1 VTAPACP
8 KCGKTMASNGT
19 TPGGKRRWRCDQN
32 GVFCHSTTNASPHER
47 KRSQKTP
54 VFKRTLGKTTTRFL
68 VTAAQN
74 ATPVHKGF
82 WSSLKRAAERLSAEI
97 LVPTIRYKNPTS
109 RWSASQANEEVWA
122 DELRP
127 YLYNQRASL
136 HKNLV
141 LVGDVKTQP
150 TASSPLTGFD
160 AITHG
165 ESAILAHTK
174 LQLKTIPTP
183 QHSLPKILTTTGACT
198 VPNYT
203 DSKAGALGKFHH
215 TLGAALVEVR
225 GKRFHLRQVNA
236 ERDGAFQDL
245 STIYG
250 PEGITEN
257 VPLAGLVLGDTH
269 VDFVDPKVDRATFGP
284 GGMDETLKPAQ
295 IVFHDLLDAYAVNP
309 HHDGNPFS
317 AFVKQQTGRNDARAE
332 VFRAAEYAWSR
343 AGERGVVVLSNHD
356 DMLGRWIVSKDWKND
371 PVNMGF
377 YLETAKMV
385 LDRTT
390 FTPAGMSCPSPFAL
404 WLELL
409 APRLRVLHGDE
420 SFRIAGIECGMHGH
434 LGPNGARGSR
444 MNLRRIGVKSA
455 IGHSHS
461 PGIEEGCSQAGTS
474 TRLRAEYTRGPG
486 SWLNTHVAIYLSGK
500 RTLLNIIDGEW
511 RA

>member
-1 VTAPACP
+1 
-8 KCGKTMASNGT
+8 MASNGT
-19 TPGGKRRWRCDQN
+19 TPAGKRRWRCNQN
-32 GVFCHSTTNASPHER
+32 GVFCHSTTSASPNER

-82 WSSLKRAAERLSAEI
+82 WASLKRAAEHLSAEI
-97 LVPTIRYKNPTS
+97 LVVPIRYKNPTS
-109 RWSASQANEEVWA
+109 RWTASQANEEMWDPAV
-122 DELRP
+122 RP
-127 YLYNQRASL
+127 YLFNQRVAL

-215 TLGAALVEVR
+215 TVGAALVETK
-225 GKRFHLRQVNA
+225 GKRFHLRQINA
-236 ERDGAFQDL
+236 DREGAFQDL

-250 PEGITEN
+250 PVGILEN
-257 VPLAGLVLGDTH
+257 IPLAGLALGDVH
-269 VDFVDPKVDRATFGP
+269 VDSIDPKVDRATFGP
-284 GGMDETLKPAQ
+284 DGMDKTLRPWR

-309 HHDGNPFS
+309 HHRGNPFN
-317 AFVKQQTGRNDARAE
+317 AYAKHKAGRGDVRAE
-332 VFRAAEYAWSR
+332 VRRAVDWAWER
-343 AGERGVVVLSNHD
+343 AGERGVVVSSNHD
-356 DMLGRWIVSKDWKND
+356 DMLRRWIVSEDWKND
-371 PVNMGF
+371 PVNMPF
-377 YLETAKMV
+377 YLETAHMMIN
-385 LDRTT
+385 RTT
-390 FTPAGMSCPSPFAL
+390 FTTSGMSCPSPFAL
-404 WLELL
+404 WIEKW
-409 APRLRVLHGDE
+409 APGLQVLSGDE
-420 SFRIAGIECGMHGH
+420 SFRIAGIECGMHGDR
-434 LGPNGARGSR
+434 GPNGARGSR
-444 MNLRRIGVKSA
+444 MNLRRIGVKSVV
-455 IGHSHS
+455 GHSHS
-461 PGIEEGCSQAGTS
+461 PGIEEGCYQAGTS
-474 TRLRAEYTRGPG
+474 THLKLEYNSGAS
-486 SWLNTHVAIYLSGK
+486 SWLQAHVAIYLSGK

>member
-1 VTAPACP
+1 MWAN
-8 KCGKTMASNGT
+8 GKTPAGRT
-19 TPGGKRRWRCDQN
+19 RWVCRTA
-32 GVFCHSTTNASPHER
+32 GVFCHSTTNASPNER

-54 VFKRTLGKTTTRFL
+54 VFKRTLGKATTRFL

-82 WSSLKRAAERLSAEI
+82 WASLKRAAEHLSAEI

-127 YLYNQRASL
+127 YLFNQRASL

-141 LVGDVKTQP
+141 LVGDVKVQP

-183 QHSLPKILTTTGACT
+183 QHSLPKVLTTTGACT

-245 STIYG
+245 SPIYG
-250 PEGITEN
+250 PEGITEG
-257 VPLAGLVLGDTH
+257 VSIAGLALGDVH
-269 VDFVDPKVDRATFGP
+269 VDSIDPKVDRATFGP
-284 GGMDETLKPAQ
+284 GGMDETLKPRR
-295 IVFHDLLDAYAVNP
+295 IVVHDLLDAYAANP
-309 HHDGNPFS
+309 HHRGNPFN
-317 AFVKQQTGRNDARAE
+317 AYAKHTAGRNNVRAE
-332 VFRAAEYAWSR
+332 VERAVSYAWSR
-343 AGERGVVVLSNHD
+343 TGERGVVVSSNHD
-356 DMLGRWIVSKDWKND
+356 DMLRRWIISEDWRND
-371 PVNMGF
+371 PVNMQF
-377 YLETAKMV
+377 YLETARMM

-390 FTPAGMSCPSPFAL
+390 FTPSGMSCPSPFAL
-404 WLELL
+404 WCERL
-409 APRLRVLHGDE
+409 APGLRVLHGDE
-420 SFRIAGIECGMHGH
+420 SFRIAGIECGMHGDR
-434 LGPNGARGSR
+434 GPNGARGSR
-444 MNLRRIGVKSA
+444 MNLRRIGVKSV

-461 PGIEEGCSQAGTS
+461 PGIEEGCYQTGTS
-474 TRLRAEYTRGPG
+474 THLRLEYNAGAS
-486 SWLNTHVAIYLSGK
+486 SWLQAHVAIYLSGK

>member
-1 VTAPACP
+1 
-8 KCGKTMASNGT
+8 MASNGT

-32 GVFCHSTTNASPHER
+32 GVFCHSTTNASPNER

-82 WSSLKRAAERLSAEI
+82 WASLTRAAEHLSAEI
-97 LVPTIRYKNPTS
+97 LVVPIRYKNPTS
-109 RWSASQANEEVWA
+109 RWSASQANEEAWDPAVQ
-122 DELRP
+122 P
-127 YLYNQRASL
+127 YLFNQRASL

-198 VPNYT
+198 MPNYT

-215 TLGAALVEVR
+215 TVGAALVETR
-225 GKRFHLRQVNA
+225 GKRFHLRQINA

-250 PEGITEN
+250 PEGITEG
-257 VPLAGLVLGDTH
+257 VPLAGLALGDTH
-269 VDFVDPKVDRATFGP
+269 VDFIDPRVHRATFGP
-284 GGMDETLKPAQ
+284 GSMDEVLKPAT
-295 IVFHDLLDAYAVNP
+295 IVFHDLLDAYACNP
-309 HHDGNPFS
+309 HHRGNPFN
-317 AFVKQQTGRNDARAE
+317 AYAKHKAGRNDVRAE
-332 VFRAAEYAWSR
+332 VERAVRYAW
-343 AGERGVVVLSNHD
+343 AWAAERGVVVSSNHD
-356 DMLGRWIVSKDWKND
+356 DMLRRWIVSEDWKND
-371 PVNMGF
+371 PVNMPF
-377 YLETAKMV
+377 YLETARMM
-385 LDRTT
+385 LERTT
-390 FTPAGMSCPSPFAL
+390 FTPSGMSCPSPFAL
-404 WLELL
+404 WAERL
-409 APRLRVLHGDE
+409 APGLRVLSGDE
-420 SFRIAGIECGMHGH
+420 SFRIASIECGMHGN

-461 PGIEEGCSQAGTS
+461 PGIEEGCTQGGTS
-474 TRLRAEYTRGPG
+474 TRLRAEYTGGPS
-486 SWLNTHVAIYLSGK
+486 SWLNTHIAIYLSGK